1 MIPSNT
7 DYSTSEEYIANHEL
21 EYAIV
26 DFMQNNYVE
35 LVADPNIPELGE
47 ISQIML
53 DAGQKMFSEQA
64 ADVQT
69 EMDNAQKKIE
79 EVMGR

>member
-1 MIPSNT
+1 
-7 DYSTSEEYIANHEL
+7 
-21 EYAIV
+21 
-26 DFMQNNYVE
+26 MQNNYVE

-53 DAGQKMFSEQA
+53 DAGQKMFSDQA
-64 ADVQT
+64 ADVQS